1 MSEDIREDDDQEG
14 NTSVVLD
21 DDSDGDIE
29 VVTSGKTRTNVHEDS
44 GDADDDEG
52 VALILLNT

>member
-1 MSEDIREDDDQEG
+1 MEERARNMSMSEDIREDDDQEG

-29 VVTSGKTRTNVHEDS
+29 VVTSGKTRTKCS
-44 GDADDDEG
+44 
-52 VALILLNT
+52 